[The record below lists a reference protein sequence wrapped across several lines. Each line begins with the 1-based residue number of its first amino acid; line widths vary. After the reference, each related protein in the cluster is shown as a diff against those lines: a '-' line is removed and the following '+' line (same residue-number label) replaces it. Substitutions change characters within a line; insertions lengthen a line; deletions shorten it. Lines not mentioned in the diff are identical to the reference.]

1 MSVVEQISVPS
12 EHVTLEPGDILLT
25 GTPAGVGMA
34 TDTYLRAGDKIEAE
48 IEGLGKLEVEIISDV
63 AMPERLVLDE
73 RSAESPRRQFSLSQ
87 KTNAMARAMSPRI
100 ATSGYERIDG
110 CSRVE

>member
-1 MSVVEQISVPS
+1 MAERPYRNPEIEHEGYMYDMSVVEQISVPS

-48 IEGLGKLEVEIISDV
+48 IEGLGKLEVEIISVV
-63 AMPERLVLDE
+63 AMPRT
-73 RSAESPRRQFSLSQ
+73 PR
-87 KTNAMARAMSPRI
+87 P
-100 ATSGYERIDG
+100 G
-110 CSRVE
+110 